1 MDLDRIKA
9 LMEGKIV
16 FDDNIDDDLKELQK
30 ELGMDY
36 TKTDKEYNLEEELTS
51 KYISKKTINKKDN
64 KKEKHN
70 NDLDPELEELE
81 KEGLDDIEIS
91 DDENESNK
99 VTKTMNKDLIQ
110 SILQSSK
117 MIIKDNKKKENEVEK
132 KNEKVKDDIY
142 FENTENK
149 YHNIKTM
156 KCISVLENEI
166 KVCDE
171 IIKFKKDN
179 KYDDE
184 DIWESKKVLVET
196 NFRTMKN
203 FVEEGEIGF
212 DEYKKEITD
221 ELKYDEKLFNII
233 NNDKS
238 LKEIEIPELKNRINK
253 RIELIKVEIKQLE
266 ESQNKEEE
274 EEEDLNVPK
283 DNKLNNKLLKI
294 VKDKYNEYSKAKE
307 YFIKNNLEDQL
318 NETNNILK
326 KLEKA
331 EKNIEE
337 LYSQRVKENSLPGEI
352 TPIFIN
358 GCSTNERISKFKEIL
373 KEMIIQKNNINKD
386 INEINTKMK
395 NLKAIELELV
405 ESEFKKEINS
415 KKEKVTLYE
424 KLINIIKQCL
434 KDKWIPVPL
443 YQKEKKI
450 EKIETFNDLVEK
462 NVLNIH
468 IGKIEE
474 IKESHLMLEI
484 HLDIGKGY
492 SDIVNQ
498 KKDKSFDY
506 NIDWIIEK
514 EFRDIYK
521 YDLGILIK
529 QKGEKV
535 SKAIG
540 SCTIKLSNLKS
551 KCIIYGN
558 YPIELVKKNDK
569 SKPKIQVKISTR
581 VPCVDKIY
589 LEKKIPIY
597 VIKKIYPSFK
607 GEVIKIDF
615 DLNFDSVGD
624 NLISQKKTNKNQ
636 NDSSENKIDNINQN
650 KNPNPQN
657 KKTDNTTQNISQNVK
672 IDINQFKKEELVDPD
687 IIDNLNSME
696 VLKNKKTFY
705 EGKAKKIEGRTP
717 KELREK
723 INKIVLKI
731 NFLQNQLGNQ
741 IQPSAYLNI
750 LENQLIHDKSLYQY
764 FIQTKNN
771 NNASLVKPRIE
782 ILEKEIQ
789 ELKKFINQK

>member
-16 FDDNIDDDLKELQK
+16 FDNDIDDDLKELQK

-91 DDENESNK
+91 DEENESNK

-203 FVEEGEIGF
+203 FVEEGAIGF
-212 DEYKKEITD
+212 DEYKKVITD

-498 KKDKSFDY
+498 NKNKSFDY

-636 NDSSENKIDNINQN
+636 NDSSEKKIDNINQN

-657 KKTDNTTQNISQNVK
+657 KKTDNTNQNISQNVK

-687 IIDNLNSME
+687 ILDNLNSME

-723 INKIVLKI
+723 INKIVLTI

>member
-203 FVEEGEIGF
+203 FVEEGAIGF

-636 NDSSENKIDNINQN
+636 NDSSEKKIDNINQN

-723 INKIVLKI
+723 INKIVVKI